1 LYRLCIFEAIVETAH
16 WVYVVETLE
25 RFRTR
30 IQLCGHLVV
39 ELEGRRLE
47 DRLFG
52 RQGRLLFSY
61 LAANRGR
68 PVDRESL
75 AEVLWPGE
83 PPGTHAAAL
92 RPLISRLR
100 RVLGEQRLE
109 GRSELRLMLPADAWI
124 DVEKAAEAIHD
135 AQAAI
140 ALGRWKD
147 AWLPARIAWS
157 VTSRTFMAG
166 FDDDWIDERR
176 RGLEELRLCAL
187 ECIAEVGLRLGG
199 AELPAAERSAR
210 SLIELSPYHES
221 GYRLLMETLEARSNV
236 AEALQVYE
244 NLRCRLRDEL
254 GAAPGAEV
262 QAVHTRLLRNT

>member
-1 LYRLCIFEAIVETAH
+1 METAR
-16 WVYVVETLE
+16 WGYVVETLE

-47 DRLFG
+47 DALFG
-52 RQGRLLFSY
+52 RQGRLLFGY
-61 LAANRGR
+61 LAAHRGG
-68 PVDRESL
+68 PVNRESL

-100 RVLGEQRLE
+100 RVLGEARLE
-109 GRSELRLMLPADAWI
+109 GRSELRLILPADAWI
-124 DVEKAAEAIHD
+124 DVEKAAEAVHD

-140 ALGRWKD
+140 ALARWKD
-147 AWLPARIAWS
+147 AWLPARIVWS

-187 ECIAEVGLRLGG
+187 ECMAEAGLRLGG
-199 AELPAAERSAR
+199 AELPAAERAAR
-210 SLIELSPYHES
+210 SLVELNPYHEA
-221 GYRLLMETLEARSNV
+221 GYRLLMEVLEAHSNV

-244 NLRCRLRDEL
+244 DLRVRLRDEL
-254 GAAPGAEV
+254 GVAPGAEA
-262 QAVHTRLLRNT
+262 QAVHSRLIGRA